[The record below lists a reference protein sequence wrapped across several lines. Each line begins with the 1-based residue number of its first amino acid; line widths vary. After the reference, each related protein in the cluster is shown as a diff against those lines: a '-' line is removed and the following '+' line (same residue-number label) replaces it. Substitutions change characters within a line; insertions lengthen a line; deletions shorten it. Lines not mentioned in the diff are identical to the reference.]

1 MHCTVSGVINKDSVK
16 KSMTEWQQVCSV
28 LLCYYYY
35 YYYYYYFPAFF
46 GDQSESSCLE
56 NMVTV

>member
-28 LLCYYYY
+28 LLCYYYC
-35 YYYYYYFPAFF
+35 YYYFPAFF